1 MGFEED
7 KKLASR
13 QNDAMERRFST
24 QKSKSYYKVN
34 QIQTL
39 NMYIYGLIWIYV
51 ILSACYL
58 WMIFIGKNS
67 DQYST
72 FFKIMALIGIILF
85 PYVITPIEMF
95 IVRMG
100 TFVVET
106 IFGNV
111 YKRPDYQYVVDKSYI
126 PGIFAY

>member
-1 MGFEED
+1 MGLLED
-7 KKLASR
+7 RNLAKR
-13 QNDAMERRFST
+13 QNDAMQRRFST
-24 QKSKSYYKVN
+24 QKSKSHYKVH

-39 NMYIYGLIWIYV
+39 NTYIYVFIWVYV

-58 WMIFIGKNS
+58 WVIFIGNNS
-67 DQYST
+67 DQYSR
-72 FFKIMALIGIILF
+72 FFKITVLIGIILF

-95 IVRMG
+95 IARMG
-100 TFVVET
+100 TFVVES

-111 YKRPDYQYVVDKSYI
+111 YKRPDYEYVVDKSYI